1 MAQSNGASSVAER
14 FRGLIAPIPTVF
26 DGQGEVDVPMMRE
39 LTDWYIGHGVNGFFV
54 LGSQGQGPACRPD
67 QRKEVAEAVVGQAN
81 GRVVVTVQVG
91 AVDPYTSMDL
101 GRHAKEVGADAIGIV
116 GPYYYSDRSEW
127 ELIEQHKMVNDAVG
141 LPMFL
146 YNNPEYSGYP
156 TPPSMMLKLKAEIP
170 GVFGAKLAAGTL
182 EQAREYI
189 DAMGS
194 DFNIFIPVNQLI
206 EGMRV
211 GVCGSIAAG
220 PPVVMPEVGVALV
233 QAIRSG
239 DEARA
244 QAISDAMS
252 EHSKRTASLRKYGR
266 ASTLVGLQARG
277 LAVRQ
282 YPRWK
287 TMEMTQE
294 DRDLLANSINTVLE
308 TVAVPV

>member
-1 MAQSNGASSVAER
+1 MAQSNGSSSVAKR

-26 DGQGEVDVPMMRE
+26 DGQGEVDLPMMEE
-39 LTDWYIGHGVNGFFV
+39 LTRWYIRCGAEGFFV
-54 LGSQGQGPACRPD
+54 LGSQGQGPACRID
-67 QRKEVAEAVVGQAN
+67 QRKAVAEAVIGQAN
-81 GRVVVTVQVG
+81 GEVPVTVQVG
-91 AVDPYTSMDL
+91 AVDPYTSMEL
-101 GRHAKEVGADAIGIV
+101 GVHARETGADAIGLV

-156 TPPSMMLKLKAEIP
+156 TPPEMMLKLRGEIP
-170 GVFGAKLAAGTL
+170 GVFGAKLAMGTL
-182 EQAREYI
+182 EQAKQYI
-189 DAMGS
+189 DSLGQ

-206 EGMRV
+206 EGMAI

-220 PPVVMPEVGVALV
+220 PPVTMPEAGVALV
-233 QAIRSG
+233 HAIRSG
-239 DEARA
+239 DAERA
-244 QAISDAMS
+244 QVVSDAMNA
-252 EHSKRTASLRKYGR
+252 HGKRTASLRKYGR
-266 ASTLVGLQARG
+266 ASTLVGLQIRG
-277 LAVRQ
+277 FDVRQ

-294 DRDLLANSINTVLE
+294 DRDLLASSMNQVLE